1 MGDIGNGVSSQ
12 RSHVR
17 RYLRAPVS
25 MGVSYALEGE
35 AGTVDAHSSDL
46 GGGGLR
52 LATHED
58 LALGTVLLLRFTLPG
73 AHRETVARGRIV
85 LSFYNADS
93 AQFFHGI
100 AFTQIDPRD
109 QESIVQFV
117 AFEIARAESKLP

>member
-1 MGDIGNGVSSQ
+1 VGDIGNGVSSQ

-17 RYLRAPVS
+17 RYLRAPVT
-25 MGVSYALEGE
+25 MGVSYTLDGE
-35 AGTVDAHSSDL
+35 TENRHSHSSDL

-73 AHRETVARGRIV
+73 AARETVARGRIV
-85 LSFYNADS
+85 LSFFNADS
-93 AQFFHGI
+93 AQFHHGI

-109 QESIVQFV
+109 QETIV
-117 AFEIARAESKLP
+117 AFVSAEVDRGEAQRP

>member
-1 MGDIGNGVSSQ
+1 
-12 RSHVR
+12 VR

-25 MGVSYALEGE
+25 MGISYALEGE
-35 AGTVDAHSSDL
+35 AATVDAHSSDL

-109 QESIVQFV
+109 QEAIVQFV
-117 AFEIARAESKLP
+117 AFEIARAESKLS

>member
-17 RYLRAPVS
+17 RYLRAPVA
-25 MGVSYALEGE
+25 MGVSYTLDGE
-35 AGTVDAHSSDL
+35 TETKHSHSSDL

-58 LALGTVLLLRFTLPG
+58 LALGTVLLLRFTLPE
-73 AHRETVARGRIV
+73 AARETVARGRIV

-109 QESIVQFV
+109 QETIIQYV
-117 AFEIARAESKLP
+117 ALEVERGEAKHQ

>member
-25 MGVSYALEGE
+25 MRVAYTLDGE
-35 AGTVDAHSSDL
+35 AAANHSHSSDL

-52 LATHED
+52 LATQED

-73 AHRETVARGRIV
+73 AARETVARGRIV

-93 AQFFHGI
+93 AQFHHGI

-109 QESIVQFV
+109 QETIIQFV
-117 AFEIARAESKLP
+117 AAEIDRNEAKRS

>member
-1 MGDIGNGVSSQ
+1 ME
-12 RSHVR
+12 
-17 RYLRAPVS
+17 
-25 MGVSYALEGE
+25 VSY
-35 AGTVDAHSSDL
+35 TVDGEPAAKHAHSSDL

-73 AHRETVARGRIV
+73 AARETIARGRIV

-93 AQFFHGI
+93 EQFFHGI

-109 QESIVQFV
+109 QETIVQFV
-117 AFEIARAESKLP
+117 AAEVERGEAKRQ